1 VLVPPAVLPWAPLAF
16 PPADPPPANSPAP
29 FPPRYYGRRY
39 VGELSLLEPG
49 RDTLRFSV
57 LDMWGNREDV
67 DVPLRGPFFTPP
79 FRNMPNKV
87 IEHICNQLLFPVN
100 CEVPGE
106 GRRQFYVSV
115 VAGQLL
121 QGRLFME
128 LLRGEYVPPGG
139 GGGGS
144 GGGGSGSRSGSGGND
159 GRSGSGSGSGQRGGP
174 V

>member
-1 VLVPPAVLPWAPLAF
+1 MVQDHSRQLPPPRLSKPPSAAPLTLA
-16 PPADPPPANSPAP
+16 PTLDPAIPL
-29 FPPRYYGRRY
+29 PRYYGRRY
-39 VGELSLLEPG
+39 VGELSLVEPA

-67 DVPLRGPFFTPP
+67 DIPLLGGNFFTPP

-87 IEHICNQLLFPVN
+87 IEHICNQLLFPIN

-115 VAGQLL
+115 VAGQLIK
-121 QGRLFME
+121 GPLFMQ
-128 LLRGEYVPPGG
+128 LLRGDYVPPAG

-144 GGGGSGSRSGSGGND
+144 GGGSRSSGSEARVDSGNGERVKAGA
-159 GRSGSGSGSGQRGGP
+159 
-174 V
+174 